1 MEQLK
6 IDKVENINVNL
17 DNFIIAN
24 IFSNDLKCVYYDYKN
39 KKIFR
44 SNCNEFG
51 IEESKSVYVCN
62 FNEIDNFIK
71 ALEKI
76 KKDFSNVIEKMDDL
90 DRASMLV

>member
-39 KKIFR
+39 KKIMR
-44 SNCNEFG
+44 SKCNEFG
-51 IEESKSVYVCN
+51 IEEAKSVCVCN

-76 KKDFSNVIEKMDDL
+76 KKDFSNTIENLNDL

>member
-1 MEQLK
+1 M
-6 IDKVENINVNL
+6 
-17 DNFIIAN
+17 II
-24 IFSNDLKCVYYDYKN
+24 KN